1 MTHLAQARTLQA
13 RIISRR
19 PDGSGGVV
27 EVPII
32 AETPFIDFSMTEGGG
47 PKEGKITREMLQEM
61 DRNFA
66 VLARPVKVGT
76 DHQTFAEREG
86 VINYTRMEGDV
97 LWAGIDMGEPMFSNF
112 ALRRLWQ
119 AFSMEGRKNLKRPT
133 QEIPGWVLT
142 GGIFTNEPATDSNFR
157 IAASAGESSSGDLV
171 AFARYAAPEQQKGDD
186 MAEDTKT
193 APAAGA
199 KESETVSLTFHESKL
214 AEQRDALAAK
224 DAEIERI
231 KASATGQDE
240 KISALT
246 AERNDAQAALNA
258 ANDEKAAAVAKA
270 TRLEAEARNLRQT
283 RDSLQIAL
291 TEKEQEVNEQ
301 RKVSL
306 SSKVEAIVNEAIDA
320 GVPPAAFYKEGEN
333 PADWMDSNFVS
344 EEAFEKQVAQ
354 LKSVASGKV
363 VPLKDVKSGHDPKA
377 ASDPERVELTEK
389 DKAVL
394 SKFGLGKVD
403 YRGVSSEAE
412 AKLREEQTAAKSKE

>member
-157 IAASAGESSSGDLV
+157 
-171 AFARYAAPEQQKGDD
+171 
-186 MAEDTKT
+186 M
-193 APAAGA
+193 
-199 KESETVSLTFHESKL
+199 ESETVSLTFHESKL

-270 TRLEAEARNLRQT
+270 TRLEAEAKNLRQT
-283 RDSLQIAL
+283 RDALQIAL

-306 SSKVEAIVNEAIDA
+306 SSKVSEIVTEAIDA
-320 GVPPAAFYKEGEN
+320 GVPPAAFYRDGEN

-344 EEAFEKQVAQ
+344 LEAFEKQVAQ